1 MRKIFYKNKYSLP
14 LKYLLSGAILLSFL
28 VFGIL
33 IASLSYRLVKHGT
46 ITSGVVV
53 SHKTRVAS
61 SDAYKRSAGPSVVH
75 KSVVEYTDLNGDKLQ
90 FTSHFGGP
98 RPEPIG
104 KVVKVVYIP
113 EDKNAVEVYSFSALW
128 FFPVILLAFSIIG
141 FIFFFPSFRKTF
153 ASTGFSPKTY
163 ASVYLKSGQP
173 KIVTMH
179 NHAEQ
184 NTQHKRETASKN
196 KDFVKKS

>member
-14 LKYLLSGAILLSFL
+14 LKYLFAGL
-28 VFGIL
+28 VFLAFLIFGLL
-33 IASLSYRLVKHGT
+33 IASQSYRLVKHGT
-46 ITSGVVV
+46 ITSGVIV
-53 SHKTRVAS
+53 SHQTRVAS
-61 SDAYKRSAGPSVVH
+61 SGSYNRGGGPSVVH

-141 FIFFFPSFRKTF
+141 FIFFFPSAKKTF
-153 ASTGFSPKTY
+153 WSAGLSPETY

-184 NTQHKRETASKN
+184 NTQQKRETASKN